1 MIQVDKKSK
10 QYLWLIAFAV
20 VVVLTYR
27 PNGDGLSKTTEPP
40 QDVKNAILLPTA
52 HAAGSEVVENTK
64 ENKETQEN
72 ENKEENLDYY
82 KLAYAVAMAET
93 HNCTKGYGQ
102 TYNNCMGLKSGNTAP
117 CPVKDGKK
125 QIGRNNMC
133 IYDHWSQSY
142 EAFKIVWK
150 RWYKEFPDRA
160 LASKWTGNDRPDTW
174 LKHVRYYY
182 DRAPAQK

>member
-52 HAAGSEVVENTK
+52 HAAGGEVVENTK

-82 KLAYAVAMAET
+82 KLAYAVGRHET
-93 HNCTKGYGQ
+93 GNCKLGYGKM
-102 TYNNCMGLKSGNTAP
+102 YNNCVGMKSGNTAP
-117 CPVKDGKK
+117 CPTKNGKK

-133 IYDHWSQSY
+133 IYDDPKQSY
-142 EAFKIVWK
+142 DAFVIVWK
-150 RWYKEFPDRA
+150 RWYKGLPNLEK
-160 LASKWTGNDRPDTW
+160 SKRYSGNDRAEIW
-174 LKHVRYYY
+174 MRNVLQFYRESL
-182 DRAPAQK
+182 